1 MKGLDVIF
9 KNINKVAEAM
19 KKATLEVAE
28 TTSVEMEAYAK
39 ENRPW
44 TDRNAHARAHLR
56 GKAFEEAG
64 VVHCQIRQDL
74 YGETGEEYGYYLEEA
89 HGKKYAILAPT
100 QRMFEDE
107 FFEDVQDECMRAL
120 QEIAEKKGRK

>member
-1 MKGLDVIF
+1 MKGFDVIF
-9 KNINKVAEAM
+9 KNVNSVAESM
-19 KKATLEVAE
+19 KKATMQVALETAVD
-28 TTSVEMEAYAK
+28 MEAYAK

-44 TDRNAHARAHLR
+44 TDRNAQARGHLR
-56 GKAFEEAG
+56 GKAFEEGG

-100 QRMFEDE
+100 QRHFEKD
-107 FFEDVQDECMRAL
+107 FFDDVREACIEELRRN
-120 QEIAEKKGRK
+120 INK